1 MEGLIILALFI
12 IFSIVKQLLEKGKIP
27 LPQEGEKDMP
37 LPRERGTALKDTE
50 KGKKF
55 KDTARSYYPEIDLK
69 EEKKAS
75 ESLLKEKEK
84 SPSKKRKSS
93 KLKGFEKKNLVQG
106 VVFSEVLGLPRSR
119 KPFTLRQMNKVYK

>member
-37 LPRERGTALKDTE
+37 LPRERDTALKDTE

-84 SPSKKRKSS
+84 SPYKKRKSS